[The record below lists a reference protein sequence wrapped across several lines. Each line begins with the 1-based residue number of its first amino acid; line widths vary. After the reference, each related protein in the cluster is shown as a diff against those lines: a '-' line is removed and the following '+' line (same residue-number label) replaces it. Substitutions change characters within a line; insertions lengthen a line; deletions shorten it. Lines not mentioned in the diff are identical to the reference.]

1 MSNINHLAEVYYE
14 LNETKNRVTKEL
26 KPINEEIKSSLA
38 EVGLSKLDTENGY
51 RIEIGTQNRSTVDEE
66 KLVALLKLK
75 GFNEAIK
82 TIEVP
87 DEALVERLVFSGELS
102 PEEYSACINQ
112 KIINTLTIKKI

>member
-38 EVGLSKLDTENGY
+38 EIGLNKLDTDNGY

-75 GFNEAIK
+75 GFNEAVK

-102 PEEYSACINQ
+102 SEEYSACINQ
-112 KIINTLTIKKI
+112 KIISALKIKKI

>member
-1 MSNINHLAEVYYE
+1 MSNINQLAETYYT
-14 LNETKNRVTKEL
+14 LNETKNQVTKEL
-26 KPINEEIKSSLA
+26 KPINEEIKNSLA
-38 EVGLSKLDTENGY
+38 EINLKKLDTENGY
-51 RIEIGTQNRSTVDEE
+51 RIEIGSQNRSTVDEE

-112 KIINTLTIKKI
+112 KIISTLKIKKL

>member
-38 EVGLSKLDTENGY
+38 EVGLNKLDTDNGY

-75 GFNEAIK
+75 GFK
-82 TIEVP
+82 
-87 DEALVERLVFSGELS
+87 
-102 PEEYSACINQ
+102 
-112 KIINTLTIKKI
+112 

>member
-1 MSNINHLAEVYYE
+1 MSNINQLAEVYYE

-38 EVGLSKLDTENGY
+38 EVGLNKLDTDNGY

-66 KLVALLKLK
+66 KLVALLKLR
-75 GFNEAIK
+75 GFNEAVK

-102 PEEYSACINQ
+102 PEEYSTCINQ
-112 KIINTLTIKKI
+112 KIINTLKIKKI